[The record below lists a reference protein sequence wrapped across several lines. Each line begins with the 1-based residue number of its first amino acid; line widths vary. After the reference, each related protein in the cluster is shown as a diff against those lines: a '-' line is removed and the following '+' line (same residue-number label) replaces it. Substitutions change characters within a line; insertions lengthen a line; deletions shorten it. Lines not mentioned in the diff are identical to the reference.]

1 MSCTISV
8 LRLWHSYR
16 FSNPFTERMTH
27 LFAANSCGERR
38 HTTLPA
44 DPTSPA
50 LPVASASKP
59 SQELEA
65 RGNSGPGAPSPDPPG
80 AGAGPGGERGT
91 RRPREAAASAGGREG
106 GDEVREST
114 PRTAMNQLLRF
125 LKGSQGRC
133 FSKQIGLLLNCLQ
146 SEKYKA

>member
-1 MSCTISV
+1 MSREEANQNFLSSNGKKKGPSKEKYIVSCTISV

-16 FSNPFTERMTH
+16 FSNPFAERMTH

-65 RGNSGPGAPSPDPPG
+65 RGNSGPGAASPDP
-80 AGAGPGGERGT
+80 
-91 RRPREAAASAGGREG
+91 AGGRRG
-106 GDEVREST
+106 TWRGPGDEAPGGRLQPAPEEGKVGTRSASRRRE
-114 PRTAMNQLLRF
+114 RQ
-125 LKGSQGRC
+125 
-133 FSKQIGLLLNCLQ
+133 
-146 SEKYKA
+146 